1 MVQKADNKINE
12 SRFIGIHHHCH
23 AGVKLRACQRH
34 AILLTGTALS
44 CGWLLTLNGVQ
55 VFRQSQTESY
65 LLHFQ
70 YEYQTRYSRA

>member
-12 SRFIGIHHHCH
+12 SRFIGNPHHCH

-34 AILLTGTALS
+34 AILFDGTALS

-55 VFRQSQTESY
+55 VLSPSQTESY

-70 YEYQTRYSRA
+70 YECQTR